1 MNGLQHNG
9 ITATHALKAQGMF
22 SGHDNRQY
30 HVVHVTPAS
39 FYMANTGEHDRIDFS
54 SGCMRNVHFAPTV
67 QVSFNSEKKYKQKVL
82 NLTPNVERRVVHG
95 GHVWRPTLDLPHHLV
110 PLEASIIEP
119 TAHSVGAAVYS
130 DASRPAVIDEVVSLV
145 SGWDGEGSIAPTSEG
160 KRSTVEI
167 AAILGKFIDSA
178 EVEVDP
184 SDGGVALRW
193 FSNSERALVSI
204 DIRPTG
210 KAVVVGT
217 NVGGKSSRKMLA
229 PNELHR
235 VLRTAV
241 DAGLTRLDDNVR

>member
-1 MNGLQHNG
+1 MNSLQHLG
-9 ITATHALKAQGMF
+9 ITATRALKTQGLF
-22 SGHDNRQY
+22 GGHENMQD

-39 FYMANTGEHDRIDFS
+39 FYVAHTGAQDRIDFS
-54 SGCMRNVHFAPTV
+54 SGCMRNVHFAPV
-67 QVSFNSEKKYKQKVL
+67 IQVAFNGRKGHKQKAL
-82 NLTPNVERRVVHG
+82 KLIPNVERRRVYG
-95 GHVWRPTLDLPHHLV
+95 GHIWQQILDFDHHLLPPEV
-110 PLEASIIEP
+110 STIEP
-119 TAHSVGAAVYS
+119 AAYNVAGTVEAE
-130 DASRPAVIDEVVSLV
+130 ASRPAVVDEIVSLV

-160 KRSTVEI
+160 KRATVEI
-167 AAILGKFIDSA
+167 AGILGRFIDSA

-184 SDGGVALRW
+184 SDGGIALRW
-193 FSNSERALVSI
+193 FSSNERALVSI
-204 DIRPTG
+204 DIRPSG